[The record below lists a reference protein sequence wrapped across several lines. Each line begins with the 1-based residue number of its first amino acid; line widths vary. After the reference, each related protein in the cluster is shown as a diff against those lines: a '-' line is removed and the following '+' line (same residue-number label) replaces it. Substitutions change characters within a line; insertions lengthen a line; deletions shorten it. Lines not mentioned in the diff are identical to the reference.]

1 MADLQ
6 RLFFDEKSRI
16 TDRELLV
23 TARLNTVVRQ
33 FAGQEL
39 TDDVTER
46 INAAIATE
54 MDTLIAEGKLRERPD
69 WLAVL
74 VKRRLHV
81 AFGSKAV
88 HRLCREL
95 REQGAV

>member
-6 RLFFDEKSRI
+6 RLFFDEKSRV
-16 TDRELLV
+16 TDRELHV
-23 TARLNTVVRQ
+23 TARLNAVVRQ
-33 FAGQEL
+33 FAGQVL

-46 INAAIATE
+46 INAAIAAE
-54 MDTLIAEGKLRERPD
+54 MDSLIAEGKLRERPD

-81 AFGSKAV
+81 AFGAKAV
-88 HRLCREL
+88 RQLCQEL

>member
-6 RLFFDEKSRI
+6 RLFFDEKSRV
-16 TDRELLV
+16 TDRELFV
-23 TARLNTVVRQ
+23 TARLNAVVRQ

-39 TDDVTER
+39 TDDITAR
-46 INAAIATE
+46 INAAIADE
-54 MDTLIAEGKLRERPD
+54 MDRLIAEGRLRERPD

-81 AFGSKAV
+81 AFGAKAV
-88 HRLCREL
+88 RQLCQEL
-95 REQGAV
+95 RDQGTS